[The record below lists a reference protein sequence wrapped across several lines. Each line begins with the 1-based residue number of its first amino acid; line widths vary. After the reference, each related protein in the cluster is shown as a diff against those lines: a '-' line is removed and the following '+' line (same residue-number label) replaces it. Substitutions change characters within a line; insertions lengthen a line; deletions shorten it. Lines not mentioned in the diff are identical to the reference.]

1 MHEIPAFP
9 EISWGKQH
17 AARKQCLI
25 FARNFIIT
33 FLASDTE
40 MCTLPSVTGP
50 LPRCYYQA
58 GGAGVSCSHRL
69 LMQRLLGGSRCV
81 WHSDANNWEITGC
94 LWRLMGLGAGMPCSR
109 LGFIGQLKVEAGC
122 THLYKQRLCSGPSQA
137 GHEKAL
143 PPHQEGWEE
152 RVLRFL
158 GISRLTAATA
168 WMRGEA
174 KGTQGKQ
181 SSHYCPPC
189 PQRQWGG
196 KAEADLAF

>member
-58 GGAGVSCSHRL
+58 GGAGG
-69 LMQRLLGGSRCV
+69 LMFSPAA
-81 WHSDANNWEITGC
+81 DAKA
-94 LWRLMGLGAGMPCSR
+94 AG
-109 LGFIGQLKVEAGC
+109 
-122 THLYKQRLCSGPSQA
+122 
-137 GHEKAL
+137 
-143 PPHQEGWEE
+143 
-152 RVLRFL
+152 
-158 GISRLTAATA
+158 
-168 WMRGEA
+168 
-174 KGTQGKQ
+174 GKQ
-181 SSHYCPPC
+181 MC
-189 PQRQWGG
+189 
-196 KAEADLAF
+196 LAL